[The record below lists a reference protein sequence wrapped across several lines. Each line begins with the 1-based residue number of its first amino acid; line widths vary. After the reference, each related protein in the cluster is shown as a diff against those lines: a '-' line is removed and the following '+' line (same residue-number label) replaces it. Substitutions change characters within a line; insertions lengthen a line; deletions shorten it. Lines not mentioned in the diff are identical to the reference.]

1 MPAFLR
7 DEGGFSMTETSEV
20 REDLL
25 SRVVVRHLHEE
36 DLPAL
41 EWEGEYTHFRRM
53 YADAYQRMKR
63 GLTLMWVAELQGVG
77 IIGQVFVQFLCDRPE
92 LCNGVDRA
100 YLYAFRVRAP
110 YRSRGVGALILSIVE
125 EDLRRRGFRY
135 VTLNVAR
142 DNPRAQAFYERH
154 GYHVVAPEPGRW
166 QYINHLGRL
175 VEVVEP
181 AWRMEKSL
189 VP

>member
-1 MPAFLR
+1 MTAVNR
-7 DEGGFSMTETSEV
+7 DQNE
-20 REDLL
+20 LL
-25 SRVVVRHLHEE
+25 SHITVRHLREE

-41 EWEGEYTHFRRM
+41 EWEGEYVHFRRM

-63 GLTLMWVAELQGVG
+63 GLTLMWVAELEGAG
-77 IIGQVFVQFLCDRPE
+77 IIGQVFVQYICDRPE
-92 LCNGVDRA
+92 LCNGIDRA

-110 YRSRGVGALILSIVE
+110 YRSHGVGALILATVE
-125 EDLRRRGFRY
+125 DDLRRRGFRY

-142 DNPRAQAFYERH
+142 DNPRARAFYERH
-154 GYHVVAPEPGRW
+154 GFHVVAPEPGRW

-189 VP
+189 HP